1 MRKLLLLFLC
11 VSFMWT
17 FNPQTVKAQG
27 FEAKKVYVDLG
38 IGVPRYS
45 YGANPF
51 GIGYYGYTY
60 NTYNTYNNYRT
71 PSFKLSVRYGFN
83 DFISGGLYA
92 GYAHN
97 GWKTTDAN
105 GFESNDRNTYIPVGV
120 GASFHVWSFLNKTLD
135 LGLGAENLDLY
146 VTLMTG
152 AQIIMDLEKRPT
164 YTKAD
169 TRVTPFLGSVVGA
182 RYFFINNIGVFA
194 EFGYGM
200 NSWITG
206 GVTFKF

>member
-38 IGVPRYS
+38 IGAPRYS
-45 YGANPF
+45 YGANLF
-51 GIGYYGYTY
+51 GIGYYGYAY
-60 NTYNTYNNYRT
+60 NSYRT

-135 LGLGAENLDLY
+135 LGLGVEKLDLY

-152 AQIIMDLEKRPT
+152 AQIRMYSEKRPT
-164 YTKAD
+164 YTDAY
-169 TRVTPFLGSVVGA
+169 TRVNPFVGSLVGA
-182 RYFFINNIGVFA
+182 RYFFINNIGAFV

-200 NSWITG
+200 NSYITG

>member
-38 IGVPRYS
+38 IGFPRYS
-45 YGANPF
+45 YGTNLF
-51 GIGYYGYTY
+51 GIGYYGYAY
-60 NTYNTYNNYRT
+60 NSYRT

-97 GWKTTDAN
+97 GWKSTDAN
-105 GFESNDRNTYIPVGV
+105 GFESNDRSTYIPVGV

-152 AQIIMDLEKRPT
+152 AQIRMYSEKRPT
-164 YTKAD
+164 YTDAY
-169 TRVTPFLGSVVGA
+169 TRVNPFVGSLVGA

-200 NSWITG
+200 NSYLTG